1 MADPSQAFLRVSG
14 PAAVLSRANIDT
26 DVIISIKR
34 AVAFKRG
41 ELGPWAL
48 ESLRMRGDGTP
59 DPACP
64 LNSPPGDQA
73 VVLVTGANFG
83 CGSSREQAVWA
94 LRERGVRVVI
104 APSFGDIFYGN
115 CFENFVLP
123 IRMEPEPHAALA
135 KAVAN
140 DPQVTVD
147 LAECRVTC
155 GSSLQVPFELDP
167 VRRDMLMKG
176 QRMIDL
182 ILERRPEVEAFELS
196 VAQQRPWLAAEPAF
210 DWSRA

>member
-1 MADPSQAFLRVSG
+1 MADPSQAFVCVSG
-14 PAAVLSRANIDT
+14 PAAVLSRDNIDT

-48 ESLRMRGDGTP
+48 ESLRMRADGTP

-73 VVLVTGANFG
+73 VVLVTGGNFG

-94 LRERGVRVVI
+94 LRERGIRAVI

-123 IRMEPEPHAALA
+123 IRMDAATHAALA
-135 KAVAN
+135 AAVSN
-140 DPQVTVD
+140 EPQVTVD
-147 LAECRVTC
+147 LEECRVSC
-155 GSSLQVPFELDP
+155 GSLQVPFELDP
-167 VRRDMLMKG
+167 VRRTMLMNG
-176 QRMIDL
+176 QRMLDL
-182 ILERRPEVEAFELS
+182 ILARGAEVEAFERG
-196 VAQQRPWLAAEPAF
+196 VAEQRPWLAAEPVFA
-210 DWSRA
+210 WSRP